1 MTPVDVVPA
10 PSFAAAGTDEL
21 YLLCARVEAHTAAH
35 RGASLKHVDTFLLED
50 RVRAHTRSSALRSGL
65 PLILRPGTREVDP
78 ASLKSRLLHLPL
90 ALQRPAA
97 PTAAPTAVDAS
108 PLPAPRA
115 EILLALAQ
123 SRAALQ
129 EWHELT
135 QPSSHT
141 QEQ

>member
-1 MTPVDVVPA
+1 M
-10 PSFAAAGTDEL
+10 L
-21 YLLCARVEAHTAAH
+21 CLLCARVEAHTAAH
-35 RGASLKHVDTFLLED
+35 RGSSQTDHALLLED

-65 PLILRPGTREVDP
+65 PLLLRPGTREVDP

>member
-1 MTPVDVVPA
+1 M
-10 PSFAAAGTDEL
+10 L
-21 YLLCARVEAHTAAH
+21 CLLCARVEAHTAAH
-35 RGASLKHVDTFLLED
+35 SGASQTDHALLLED

-65 PLILRPGTREVDP
+65 PLLLRPGTREVDP

-97 PTAAPTAVDAS
+97 PTVAPTAVDAS